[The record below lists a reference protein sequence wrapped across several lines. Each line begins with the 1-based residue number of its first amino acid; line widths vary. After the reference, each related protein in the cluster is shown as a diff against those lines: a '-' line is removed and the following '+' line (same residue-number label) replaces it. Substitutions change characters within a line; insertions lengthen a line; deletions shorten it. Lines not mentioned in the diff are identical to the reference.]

1 MDAPVRGRDWW
12 WVVGLGFL
20 AVAFYYLNI
29 LMVAFLVPLQ
39 VLYGRRGRSAF
50 LLGSG
55 VTLAGIAAVG
65 FALEGA
71 SGGLAIRLLPIGIE
85 VGEVLLLLLGL
96 LAVNARFLGI
106 GRRIYRLLA
115 VTGIIGA
122 LSVPVLIYASQSG
135 EVTSAIR
142 GMVKATLSLV
152 QSSLGMSSGSLAQFS
167 DVDKATE
174 LLKGIVFRGYL
185 FAYFVMIAAT
195 WRLGSSFG
203 ARSLEER
210 PAPLSRFVIPEVVL
224 WPVLASWAIVVIDR
238 FAHLGVVVY
247 LMWNTGMIGAFLYAL
262 AGVGIVEHLMD
273 RLRVGRGLRLLL
285 LFGVLLLLMVPGVG
299 IVIAVVLTVLGISEL
314 WVRFGRVGR
323 S

>member
-1 MDAPVRGRDWW
+1 MDAPVRGRLWW

-20 AVAFYYLNI
+20 AVAFYYLNV

-39 VLYGRRGRSAF
+39 ILYVRRGRQAF
-50 LLGSG
+50 FLGS
-55 VTLAGIAAVG
+55 VVALAGIAAVG
-65 FALEGA
+65 FVLDGG
-71 SGGLAIRLLPIGIE
+71 SGGLAVRLLPIGIE

-96 LAVNARFLGI
+96 LAVNVRLLGI

-115 VTGIIGA
+115 VTGIFGV
-122 LSVPVLIYASQSG
+122 LSVPLLVYASQSG
-135 EVTSAIR
+135 EVNAAIR
-142 GMVKATLSLV
+142 GMVKATLALM
-152 QSSLGMSSGSLAQFS
+152 QSSLGMSPGSLAQFS
-167 DVDKATE
+167 DVEKATA

-185 FAYFVMIAAT
+185 FAYFVMLAAT

-203 ARSLEER
+203 ARTPEER
-210 PAPLSRFVIPEVVL
+210 PAPLSRFVLPEVVL
-224 WPVLASWAIVVIDR
+224 WPVLASWAVVVIDR
-238 FAHLGVVVY
+238 FVHLGVVVY

-273 RLRVGRGLRLLL
+273 RLRVTRGLRLLL
-285 LFGVLLLLMVPGVG
+285 MFGVLFLLMVPGVG
-299 IVIAVVLTVLGISEL
+299 IVIAALLTVLGISEL

>member
-1 MDAPVRGRDWW
+1 M
-12 WVVGLGFL
+12 
-20 AVAFYYLNI
+20 
-29 LMVAFLVPLQ
+29 
-39 VLYGRRGRSAF
+39 
-50 LLGSG
+50 
-55 VTLAGIAAVG
+55 TLAGIAAVG